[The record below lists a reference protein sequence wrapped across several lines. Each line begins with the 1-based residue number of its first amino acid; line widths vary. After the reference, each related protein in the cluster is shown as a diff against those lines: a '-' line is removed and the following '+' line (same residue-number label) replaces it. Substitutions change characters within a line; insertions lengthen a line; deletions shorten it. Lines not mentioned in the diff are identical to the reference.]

1 MQALTLSKAVA
12 TFRLDEAVQPPE
24 PPSRPSSVAEI
35 DMRDVLK
42 DGRRDASIAPRVER
56 RKAPRPHLR
65 LASRRD
71 S

>member
-12 TFRLDEAVQPPE
+12 TFRLDEAVQAPE
-24 PPSRPSSVAEI
+24 PVRPSSVAEI